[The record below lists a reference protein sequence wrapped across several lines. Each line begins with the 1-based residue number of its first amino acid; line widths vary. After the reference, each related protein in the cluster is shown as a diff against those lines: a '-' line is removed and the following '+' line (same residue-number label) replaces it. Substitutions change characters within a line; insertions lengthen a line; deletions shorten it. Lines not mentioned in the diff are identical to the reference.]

1 MSRVICYD
9 RAGETFRICSE
20 GIPDHHSTTISTM
33 MTPLAY
39 VLC

>member
-33 MTPLAY
+33 MTPL
-39 VLC
+39 L